1 MNVIQPLLDLQ
12 SVDGLIRE
20 LEMEEREI
28 PRRKA
33 KENARL
39 AGVNAALEIAKNQLA
54 AMQKRIRDEEAE
66 AEELRAK
73 AQTVRTGM
81 PGIKSNKEYEQTA
94 IQLETLDRDAEAA
107 ENRALA
113 LMKDEIP
120 VLEKQVKEAEAKV
133 AAESGGVSGYVDE
146 LDERLRDV
154 KANLAEQRAERVEK
168 ANAVKAI
175 DPAFLLYYE
184 RVSTKRWPVVVPLTG
199 DGVCDGCHMKQPP
212 FVAQLVQHN
221 GMAAK
226 EGRPQQRA
234 ACTMCGRLLYV
245 DL

>member
-12 SVDGLIRE
+12 AVDGFIRE

-54 AMQKRIRDEEAE
+54 AMQKRVRDEEAE

-94 IQLETLDRDAEAA
+94 IQLETLDREAEAA

-120 VLEKQVKEAEAKV
+120 TLESHVKEAEAKV
-133 AAESGGVSGYVDE
+133 AAESGGVNGYVDE
-146 LDERLRDV
+146 LDERL
-154 KANLAEQRAERVEK
+154 EK

-212 FVAQLVQHN
+212 FVAQTVAHN
-221 GMAAK
+221 AK
-226 EGRPQQRA
+226 DPSRA
-234 ACTMCGRLLYV
+234 SELATCTMCGRILYS
-245 DL
+245 DF

>member
-1 MNVIQPLLDLQ
+1 
-12 SVDGLIRE
+12 
-20 LEMEEREI
+20 
-28 PRRKA
+28 
-33 KENARL
+33 
-39 AGVNAALEIAKNQLA
+39 
-54 AMQKRIRDEEAE
+54 
-66 AEELRAK
+66 
-73 AQTVRTGM
+73 M

-94 IQLETLDRDAEAA
+94 IQLETLDREAEAA

-120 VLEKQVKEAEAKV
+120 TLEKQVQEAEAKV

-146 LDERLRDV
+146 LDERLKDV

-184 RVSTKRWPVVVPLTG
+184 RVSTKRWPVVVPLTN

-221 GMAAK
+221 AKAAS
-226 EGRPQQRA
+226 EGKSQQRA
-234 ACTMCGRLLYV
+234 ACTMCGRLLYT